1 MSQQNQPT
9 SLRKK
14 FSRAF
19 KAIGLGS
26 NNRQDQPPREEQIS
40 RYLKLLLHH
49 SLQEYAKHCSMY
61 SPLIFSDNK
70 DPAYED
76 PFVKASSETIRPAP
90 RLSILQAIL
99 AVLDLPE
106 NPSLD
111 DI

>member
-1 MSQQNQPT
+1 
-9 SLRKK
+9 
-14 FSRAF
+14 
-19 KAIGLGS
+19 
-26 NNRQDQPPREEQIS
+26 
-40 RYLKLLLHH
+40 
-49 SLQEYAKHCSMY
+49 MY

-111 DI
+111 DILEIQCEVMRIQSGLQQALVGRVYG